1 MDQADNRRTKPRV
14 KKFLGPYLDLS
25 YKQHGI
31 METMRARI
39 VDTSASGLGLSGLT
53 PLSPGTMISYVDV
66 GTSESVTARVARCH
80 KGPTGDYRIG
90 VELEAGVGAK
100 ADGDADYYE
109 LLQLSSKADPETIH
123 RVYRILAQRYH
134 PDNKDTGDG
143 QLFRRLLEGYTVLTD
158 PEKRAIYDLS
168 LHSIRQHTWRV
179 FETPAESKPGAK
191 SEQQKRRAVLWA
203 LYMKRVRDNYQPA
216 MLVQEFEELLGIPKE
231 HLEFTVWYLKE
242 SGFVIRTDSNR
253 LLITVKGVDEAEKLG
268 NPAAD
273 REMREDRLLETA

>member
-1 MDQADNRRTKPRV
+1 MDQTDNRRTKPRV

-25 YKQHGI
+25 YKHHGI

-39 VDTSASGLGLSGLT
+39 VDTSASGLGLSGLS
-53 PLSPGTMISYVDV
+53 PLSPGTIISYVDV

-80 KGPTGDYRIG
+80 KSPMGDYRIG

-100 ADGDADYYE
+100 ADGEADYYE
-109 LLQLSSKADPETIH
+109 LLQLNPKADPETIH

-134 PDNKDTGDG
+134 PDNKETGDG
-143 QLFRRLLEGYTVLTD
+143 QLFRRLLEAYNVLTD
-158 PEKRAIYDLS
+158 PEKRAIYDLT

-179 FETPAESKPGAK
+179 FETPADAKPGAK

-268 NPAAD
+268 NPGAD